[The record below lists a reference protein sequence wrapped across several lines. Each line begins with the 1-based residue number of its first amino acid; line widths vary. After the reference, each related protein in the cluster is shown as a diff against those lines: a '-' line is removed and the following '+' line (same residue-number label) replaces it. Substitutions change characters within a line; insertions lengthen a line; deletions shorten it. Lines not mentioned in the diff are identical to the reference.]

1 MNVMVRMSK
10 LEPAYSVIRKFDGT
24 DAAGKKR
31 GTIILAEHLG
41 LTRSA
46 VAKWTLPPKDGGNG
60 GTGGY
65 IPSRYYDDILAFAEK
80 IGVDLDEGEFVRR
93 PDEVAAA

>member
-10 LEPAYSVIRKFDGT
+10 LDPAYSVISKFDGK
-24 DAAGKKR
+24 DATGKKR
-31 GTIILAEHLG
+31 GTIVLAERLG

-65 IPSRYYDDILAFAEK
+65 IPSRYYKQILAFAEE
-80 IGVDLDEGEFVRR
+80 IGVSIDPSEFVTN
-93 PDEVAAA
+93 PNDAEAA

>member
-10 LEPAYSVIRKFDGT
+10 LEPAYSVIRKFDGKGD
-24 DAAGKKR
+24 DAKKR
-31 GTIILAEHLG
+31 GSAVLAERLG

-46 VAKWTLPPKDGGNG
+46 ITKWTLPVEQS

-65 IPSRYYDDILAFAEK
+65 IPHRYYQEILAFAKETD
-80 IGVDLDEGEFVRR
+80 VELDPAEFVVR
-93 PDEVAAA
+93 PEVAA